1 MDFLSLGVYQNV
13 ELDKWAVRSAD
24 FHSASKVHPKTPW
37 IKIAFIFLQWTTNQR
52 ENAACGAK
60 TYGKAL
66 CTMDFDKIA
75 KIPFETL
82 SNTENWPA

>member
-37 IKIAFIFLQWTTNQR
+37 IKIALIFLQWTTR
-52 ENAACGAK
+52 GKMPRAAAK
-60 TYGKAL
+60 L
-66 CTMDFDKIA
+66 MA
-75 KIPFETL
+75 KL
-82 SNTENWPA
+82 